1 VQHPAEPI
9 SLHLAFLMTDQPVQR
24 SAFARSLWLL
34 AGWASLILGLIGVVL
49 PLLPTTPFILL
60 AAFCFQKG
68 SDRLHR
74 WLTTHPRFGP
84 LITNWRERGAIP
96 RKAKR
101 NAMIA
106 LVAVLG
112 ISWLVGVAGYII
124 AIQAVALTAV
134 ATFILTRPD

>member
-1 VQHPAEPI
+1 MSDPAPADEDCSDVPPP
-9 SLHLAFLMTDQPVQR
+9 LPPGAEKRNYFYLAI
-24 SAFARSLWLL
+24 AYL
-34 AGWASLILGLIGVVL
+34 AIALGALGVVL

-74 WLTTHPRFGP
+74 WLMEHPRFGP
-84 LITNWRERGAIP
+84 LIADWRERGAIP

-106 LVAVLG
+106 LAAVLA
-112 ISWLVGVAGYII
+112 ISWLVGVRPLII
-124 AIQAVALTAV
+124 GIQAV
-134 ATFILTRPD
+134 

>member
-1 VQHPAEPI
+1 
-9 SLHLAFLMTDQPVQR
+9 MTNQPSTR
-24 SAFARSLWLL
+24 SAFARALWML
-34 AGWASLILGLIGVVL
+34 AGWISLILGLIGVVL

-74 WLTTHPRFGP
+74 WLTEHPRFGP
-84 LITNWRERGAIP
+84 LIDDWRTRGAIP

-106 LVAVLG
+106 LVAVLL
-112 ISWLVGVAGYII
+112 ISWLVGVAQHII
-124 AIQAVALTAV
+124 AIQAVVLTAV

>member
-1 VQHPAEPI
+1 
-9 SLHLAFLMTDQPVQR
+9 MTNQPSTR
-24 SAFARSLWLL
+24 SAFARTLWML
-34 AGWASLILGLIGVVL
+34 AGWISLILGLIGVVL

-74 WLTTHPRFGP
+74 WLTEHPRFGP
-84 LITNWRERGAIP
+84 LIDDWRTRGAIP

-106 LVAVLG
+106 LVAVLL
-112 ISWLVGVAGYII
+112 ISWLVGVAQHII
-124 AIQAVALTAV
+124 AIQAVVLTAV

>member
-1 VQHPAEPI
+1 
-9 SLHLAFLMTDQPVQR
+9 MTKQPGTR
-24 SAFARSLWLL
+24 SAWARSLWLL
-34 AGWASLILGLIGVVL
+34 AGWTSLVLGLIGIVL

-74 WLTTHPRFGP
+74 WLMEHPRFGP
-84 LITNWRERGAIP
+84 LIADWRERGAIP

-106 LVAVLG
+106 LAAVLA
-112 ISWLVGVAGYII
+112 ISWLVGVRPLII
-124 AIQAVALTAV
+124 GIQAVVLSLVAL
-134 ATFILTRPD
+134 FILTRPD

>member
-1 VQHPAEPI
+1 
-9 SLHLAFLMTDQPVQR
+9 MTDQPVQR
-24 SAFARSLWLL
+24 SRTARALWLL
-34 AGWASLILGLIGVVL
+34 AGWISLILGLIGIVL

-60 AAFCFQKG
+60 AAFCFQRG

-74 WLTTHPRFGP
+74 WLVNHPRFGP
-84 LITNWRERGAIP
+84 LITDWRERGAIP

-112 ISWLVGVAGYII
+112 ISLLVGVASHILL
-124 AIQAVALTAV
+124 IQAVALTAV

>member
-1 VQHPAEPI
+1 
-9 SLHLAFLMTDQPVQR
+9 MTDQPAQR

-74 WLTTHPRFGP
+74 WLTNHPRFGP
-84 LITNWRERGAIP
+84 LIADWRERGAIP

-112 ISWLVGVAGYII
+112 ISWLMGVAGHII
-124 AIQAVALTAV
+124 LIQAIVLTAV